1 MTSWLRN
8 APPIPSTK
16 KNSLIFEIAQGG
28 FCSQFNNYLHAY
40 LYARAEKET
49 LHVNDMMN
57 AVSVQYPL
65 LQNTFTGPSDVKFVD
80 TQILSAVSTQR
91 RQGPIRALLNT
102 TKPEE
107 LRVLAREV
115 FQWNRSLL
123 EKFQPILDTS
133 LFPSEFDV
141 GVHIRTA
148 ATKPL
153 SIDLY
158 TQAVR
163 KYQQTSKKKELRIFV
178 MSDSA
183 LRLEEFKKKCE
194 PTWRV
199 YSLNTPLMGTNGH
212 NQQEF
217 NNSPSRARMNAYLHF
232 MAELYLMQMIPHIV
246 SAFSSNVGRFLYLTM
261 ADGSTITSVDIP
273 KFVAL

>member
-8 APPIPSTK
+8 APPMPLTK
-16 KNSLIFEIAQGG
+16 KDSLIFEIAQGG

-65 LQNTFTGPSDVKFVD
+65 LQSTFKSPPDVKFVD
-80 TQILSAVSTQR
+80 AQVLSAVSTQR
-91 RQGPIRALLNT
+91 RQGPIRVLLNT
-102 TKPEE
+102 TKSEE
-107 LRVLAREV
+107 LRALAREV

-123 EKFQPILDTS
+123 EKLQPILDDAI
-133 LFPSEFDV
+133 FPAEFDV
-141 GVHIRTA
+141 GVHLRTA
-148 ATKPL
+148 DTKPL
-153 SIDLY
+153 SLELY
-158 TQAVR
+158 TQAIR
-163 KYQQTSKKKELRIFV
+163 KYQQTSKKTALNIFV
-178 MSDSA
+178 MTDSV
-183 LRLEEFKKKCE
+183 LRLEELKKKCD

-199 YSLNTPLMGTNGH
+199 YSLNTPLLGTNGYS
-212 NQQEF
+212 QQEF

-232 MAELYLMQMIPHIV
+232 MAELYLVQMIPHIV
-246 SAFSSNVGRFLYLTM
+246 CSFSSNVGRFLYLTM

-273 KFVAL
+273 KFVAV